1 MLTTHSLHP
10 RPFRQVQ
17 KGSFERDATE
27 AGEDTDI
34 YIFLKYFKI
43 VPYSLGQKRDGR
55 MKAKEV
61 AKKLVELSKEH
72 FASLLS
78 ASGESFFQ
86 AKWNAWYE
94 AKKDKLGSVPIH
106 MWDHANQPQLNVQ
119 LKATPAFEK
128 N

>member
-1 MLTTHSLHP
+1 M
-10 RPFRQVQ
+10 Q
-17 KGSFERDATE
+17 KGSFERDASE

-34 YIFLKYFKI
+34 FIFLKYFKI
-43 VPYSLGQKRDGR
+43 VPYSLGQKSTDR

-61 AKKLVELSKEH
+61 AKKLVQLSKEH

-86 AKWNAWYE
+86 AKWTAWYE
-94 AKKDKLGSVPIH
+94 AKKDKLGSVQIH
-106 MWDHANQPQLNVQ
+106 MWSHGNQPHLNVQ
-119 LKATPAFEK
+119 LKETPVFEK

>member
-1 MLTTHSLHP
+1 M
-10 RPFRQVQ
+10 Q
-17 KGSFERDATE
+17 KGSFERDASE
-27 AGEDTDI
+27 AGEDTDVF
-34 YIFLKYFKI
+34 IFLTYFKI
-43 VPYSLGQKRDGR
+43 VPYSLGQKSTDR

-61 AKKLVELSKEH
+61 VKKLVALSKEH

-119 LKATPAFEK
+119 LKASPAFEK

>member
-1 MLTTHSLHP
+1 M
-10 RPFRQVQ
+10 
-17 KGSFERDATE
+17 
-27 AGEDTDI
+27 
-34 YIFLKYFKI
+34 
-43 VPYSLGQKRDGR
+43 PYSLGQKRDGR

-94 AKKDKLGSVPIH
+94 AKKDKFGSVPIH

-119 LKATPAFEK
+119 LKATPMFEK

>member
-1 MLTTHSLHP
+1 M
-10 RPFRQVQ
+10 Q

-119 LKATPAFEK
+119 LKASPAFEK

>member
-1 MLTTHSLHP
+1 M
-10 RPFRQVQ
+10 Q
-17 KGSFERDATE
+17 KGSFEREALE

-43 VPYSLGQKRDGR
+43 VPYSIGQKSAGR

-61 AKKLVELSKEH
+61 ATKLAELSKEH
-72 FASLLS
+72 FGKFLS
-78 ASGESFFQ
+78 ATGVSFYQ
-86 AKWNAWYE
+86 SHCKAWCDT
-94 AKKDKLGSVPIH
+94 KKDKLGSVPIH

-119 LKATPAFEK
+119 LKETPAFEK